1 MGDDVYHPRGEG
13 LEMGDDVDDVYY
25 RRGRKPR
32 GCEGPLRNTHTCSG
46 HVTDKSWHQREFID
60 DGCRLGWM

>member
-13 LEMGDDVDDVYY
+13 LEMGDDVDDVDDVYY

-32 GCEGPLRNTHTCSG
+32 GCEGPLRNTH
-46 HVTDKSWHQREFID
+46 
-60 DGCRLGWM
+60 M